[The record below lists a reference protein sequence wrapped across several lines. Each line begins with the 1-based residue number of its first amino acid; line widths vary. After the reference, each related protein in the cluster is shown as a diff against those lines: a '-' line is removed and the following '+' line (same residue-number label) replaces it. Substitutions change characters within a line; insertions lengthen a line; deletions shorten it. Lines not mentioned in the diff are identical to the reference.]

1 MNGAVYSLQ
10 TFSDVMSTSLP
21 LEYQIMKFLVD
32 KAQIHIKA
40 GNGGPGSGS
49 FRREKYIPKGGPDG
63 GDGGNGGSVYLVGDH
78 NMATLM
84 DFRGNQNYTAEHG
97 KPGTKKKCFGKYGED
112 LTIKVPI
119 GTLVFELVDGKEK
132 LMGDIVEDNKPFLVA
147 RGGRGGLGNVHFK
160 SSVNQA
166 PTKFTKGTRGE
177 EKDILLE
184 VKLVADVGLIG
195 MPNAGKSTLINQLTG
210 AKVKIENYPFTTLVP
225 NLARYRLKSG
235 QEIIIADI
243 PGLIEGASKGKG
255 IGDDFLRHIE
265 RTRVLVHLVD
275 PLSFGAET
283 IEDYEDP
290 NTLIQNALRN
300 YEVIRKELDAYGA
313 ELAKKPEIVVLNK
326 TDVTEIANA
335 LYAIKLAFKKIN
347 VTVTGISAFSGAGI
361 ESLDEL
367 LIKVLSTAPEK
378 LVFRPTEKVIK
389 RYSLNNLP
397 NRRVVQ

>member
-1 MNGAVYSLQ
+1 
-10 TFSDVMSTSLP
+10 
-21 LEYQIMKFLVD
+21 MKFLVD

-63 GDGGNGGSVYLVGDH
+63 GDGGNGGSVFLVGDH

-84 DFRGNQNYTAEHG
+84 DFRSHASYVAEHG
-97 KPGTKKKCFGKYGED
+97 KPGTKKKCFGKYGDD
-112 LTIKVPI
+112 LYIKVPI
-119 GTLVFELVDGKEK
+119 GTLVFETIDGKEK
-132 LMGDIVEDNKPFLVA
+132 LIGDIIEDNKPLLVA

-184 VKLVADVGLIG
+184 VKLVADIGLIG

-243 PGLIEGASKGKG
+243 PGLIEGASEGKG

-283 IEDYEDP
+283 IEDFEDP
-290 NTLIQNALRN
+290 EQLVQNALKN
-300 YEVIRKELDAYGA
+300 YSVIRKELEAYGA
-313 ELAKKPEIVVLNK
+313 TLTDKPEIVVINK
-326 TDVTEIANA
+326 IDVTEIANA
-335 LYAIKLAFKKIN
+335 FDVISKAFKKIK
-347 VTVTGISAFSGAGI
+347 VPVLGISAFSGSGI
-361 ESLDEL
+361 EQLDEM
-367 LIKVLSTAPEK
+367 LIKVLADAPEK
-378 LVFRPTEKVIK
+378 LTFRPTEKVIK